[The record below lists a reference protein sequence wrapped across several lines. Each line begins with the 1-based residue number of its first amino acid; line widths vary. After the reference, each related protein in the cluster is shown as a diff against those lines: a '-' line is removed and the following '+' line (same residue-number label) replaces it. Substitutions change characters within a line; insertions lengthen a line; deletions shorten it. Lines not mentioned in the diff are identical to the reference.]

1 MLGMS
6 TFGLLIFLTHL
17 RKEECSFLKKRTKK
31 LLIIC
36 ARVQIDKSLFAS
48 FSSEKEGLPFF
59 CLSGTSLMTHLFAT
73 LRERVLAALA
83 ADLPDLPP
91 EVLARVE
98 VTPAREVAHGDMAT
112 NAAMVVAKP
121 AGRKRQEIAQA
132 LVARLQGE
140 ADIAE
145 ASVAG
150 PGFVNLRLAESTW
163 RAQVPAILAAGESYG
178 ESAMGQGVRVNVEY
192 VSANPTGPMHIGHC
206 RGAVV
211 GDALANLL
219 AKAGFDVTKE
229 YYINDAGNQVLALA
243 WAAYW
248 RYLQALGTPLT
259 EDEYAQMVPGGLQY
273 RGDYLVPVGEA
284 LKAAHGDS
292 LAAPGAHVG
301 PVEAWLPI
309 VRDTALAMM
318 MESIREDLALLGVEQ
333 DVFSSERAL
342 VEAGAADAT
351 IETLRARGLIYEGVL
366 EPPKGK
372 TPDDWEPREQT
383 LFRATQFGDDVD
395 RPLRK
400 SDGSNTY
407 FANDIAYHA
416 DKVTRGAQVMIDIWG
431 ADHGGY
437 VSRMKSAVKAL
448 GDGTA
453 AAPTLDIV
461 LCQIVHVLKDGEP
474 VRMSKR
480 AGTFITLRDLL
491 DEVGRDAVRFTMLT
505 RKSDAQMEF
514 DIAQAVAQTRENPV
528 FYVQYAHA
536 RCRSVLRAAAEM
548 LGAEAM
554 AAEALQ
560 GVALESLSHE
570 AELALI
576 KRLASWPRTVE
587 GAAQAREP
595 HRIAFFLYDLAA
607 DFHMLW
613 NRGRDDAALRFLQ
626 PEQRSETLARIALVA
641 ATATVIRSGLAVMGV
656 APVEEMR

>member
-1 MLGMS
+1 
-6 TFGLLIFLTHL
+6 
-17 RKEECSFLKKRTKK
+17 
-31 LLIIC
+31 
-36 ARVQIDKSLFAS
+36 
-48 FSSEKEGLPFF
+48 
-59 CLSGTSLMTHLFAT
+59 MTHLFAT

-98 VTPAREVAHGDMAT
+98 VTPAREAAHGDMAT

-121 AGRKRQEIAQA
+121 AGRKPQEIAQA
-132 LVARLQGE
+132 LVARLRGE

-150 PGFVNLRLAESTW
+150 PGFVNLRLVEATW
-163 RAQVPAILAAGESYG
+163 RAQVPAILAAAESYG
-178 ESAMGQGVRVNVEY
+178 GSAMGQGVRVNVEY

-243 WAAYW
+243 WATYW
-248 RYLQALGTPLT
+248 RYLQAIGTTLT
-259 EDEYAQMVPGGLQY
+259 EEEYAQMVPGGLQY

-284 LKAAHGDS
+284 LKARHGDS
-292 LAAPGAHVG
+292 LAAPGADVG
-301 PVEAWLPI
+301 PVETWLPI

-333 DVFSSERAL
+333 GVFSSERAL

-372 TPDDWEPREQT
+372 APDDWEPREQT

-416 DKVTRGAQVMIDIWG
+416 DKVKRGAQVMIDIWG

-453 AAPTLDIV
+453 SAPTLDIV

-554 AAEALQ
+554 APEALQ

-570 AELALI
+570 AELTLI

-626 PEQRSETLARIALVA
+626 PEQRAETLARIALVA